1 LTLATE
7 SITHQIQKIPGYFP
21 DKREFW
27 WFRFKLHPHHQR
39 MASPRAGAIVLALS
53 VLDKL
58 DARVTMAT
66 VGNADPAGSV
76 GVEAF

>member
-1 LTLATE
+1 M
-7 SITHQIQKIPGYFP
+7 QKIPGYFP

-27 WFRFKLHPHHQR
+27 CGNGFVSNCILTISGW
-39 MASPRAGAIVLALS
+39 RARVLALS
-53 VLDKL
+53 LLDKL